1 MSLSGMLTQ
10 IKDTVEAIPVGAGTP
25 PFRHCP
31 RYQDIDHDHL
41 FALAPASRVGVRQT
55 GKDPL
60 VDYDVLLLVGM
71 KKNRGDW
78 LDEISRLSDVGDTVA
93 RHLEATATWSGTNG
107 ETVIVAGTDYEFTE
121 GEAANLAVI
130 LLRVISRASS

>member
-1 MSLSGMLTQ
+1 MSLSGMLAQ
-10 IKDTVEAIPVGAGTP
+10 IKTSVEGIAVAAGEP

-41 FALAPASRVGVRQT
+41 FALAPAARVGPRQT
-55 GKDPL
+55 GKNPL

-93 RHLEATATWSGTNG
+93 RHLEATATWTGANG

-121 GEAANLAVI
+121 GEAANLAII
-130 LLRVISRASS
+130 LLRVITRASS